1 MFDPPLE
8 IVGRLSRLY
17 PLGYTDP
24 AFVSELDARGQEV
37 GAGLNYYF
45 NGHKLKLQA
54 DWIALM
60 PGDFAFDRAAHVAH
74 LQLDVTF

>member
-1 MFDPPLE
+1 
-8 IVGRLSRLY
+8 
-17 PLGYTDP
+17 
-24 AFVSELDARGQEV
+24 VSELDARGQEV

-60 PGDFAFDRAAHVAH
+60 PGDFDFGRAAHVAH